1 MFGSYYCVLVKNN
14 MRERERERER
24 DRERS
29 GSDYV
34 AALDFI

>member
-1 MFGSYYCVLVKNN
+1 MFVSYYCVLVKNN

-24 DRERS
+24 GREFS

>member
-1 MFGSYYCVLVKNN
+1 MFGNYYCVLVKNN

-24 DRERS
+24 DLVVTI
-29 GSDYV
+29 YV

>member
-1 MFGSYYCVLVKNN
+1 MFVSYYCVLVKNN

-24 DRERS
+24 EFS